1 MKAVFLAICISVSA
15 FNAVASEYA
24 SDSYVIDQRDP
35 KYQIA
40 IEHLAS
46 AAQAL
51 RLAQDELKKAEAS
64 HPLPGLDLA
73 RMLSQVRPVEETINV
88 VLRPEK
94 KRLRYQELT
103 PDGQFF
109 TTPPRLG
116 D

>member
-1 MKAVFLAICISVSA
+1 MKALFLAICIIGA
-15 FNAVASEYA
+15 ASTAAAADYA
-24 SDSYVIDQRDP
+24 GDSYVIDQRDP
-35 KYQIA
+35 KYQAA
-40 IEHLAS
+40 IEHLSS

-64 HPLPGLDLA
+64 HPLPGLDLV

-88 VLRPEK
+88 ILRPEQ
-94 KRLRYQELT
+94 KRLRYQQLT